1 MCVTKTHFYDTE
13 EFACRSEGVRHLEK
27 KVKMYTVF
35 LWQQQRLTNK
45 TGMWRGHTEQFGQ
58 QMEESEVH
66 RYCCFCKIE
75 VFVV

>member
-45 TGMWRGHTEQFGQ
+45 TGMWRGHTEQFSLVRHIAGLNWSAV
-58 QMEESEVH
+58 ELECSA
-66 RYCCFCKIE
+66 
-75 VFVV
+75 